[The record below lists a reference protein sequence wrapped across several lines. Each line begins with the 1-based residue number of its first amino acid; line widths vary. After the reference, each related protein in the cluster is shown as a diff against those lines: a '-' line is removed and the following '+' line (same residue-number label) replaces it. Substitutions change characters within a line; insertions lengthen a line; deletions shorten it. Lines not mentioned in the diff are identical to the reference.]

1 MRLNADSPAVL
12 TARVGLCTALLFAS
26 QVVLA
31 SLPNIEI
38 VSVLL
43 LVYTRFM
50 KRQTLYVIYA
60 FALLEGLVYGFHVW
74 FIVYLYIWT
83 ILYLIARFVGEMDS
97 AFAWA
102 FIAAVFGLAFGTLSS
117 IPYFFILGVEGALA
131 YIGAGLVFDLAH
143 CAGNF
148 ITTLLLYAPLCRVF
162 EKVWPTKSQ
171 PVQ

>member
-1 MRLNADSPAVL
+1 MRLNAERPAL
-12 TARVGLCTALLFAS
+12 LAARVGIATALLFAS

-43 LVYTRFM
+43 LVYTRYM
-50 KRQTLYVIYA
+50 KKLTLYVIYA

-74 FIVYLYIWT
+74 FLVYLYIWM
-83 ILYLIARFVGEMDS
+83 ILYLIARAVGEMDS
-97 AFAWA
+97 PLAWA

-148 ITTLLLYAPLCRVF
+148 VTTLLLYAPLCRVF
-162 EKVWPTKSQ
+162 EKVWAEKSR